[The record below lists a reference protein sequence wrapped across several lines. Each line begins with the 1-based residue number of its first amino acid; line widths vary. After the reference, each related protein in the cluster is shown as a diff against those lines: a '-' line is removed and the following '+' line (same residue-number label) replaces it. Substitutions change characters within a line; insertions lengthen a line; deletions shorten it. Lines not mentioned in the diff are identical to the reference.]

1 MARGQSTFNRSPLHL
16 RFSEFSDGYNETQEH
31 LRDKIRCSKL
41 HTAKIILYAYYNKNY
56 NAEIKNWNDQNPAFL
71 PALAFNN
78 VETIERLGMEV
89 TSTAWRAMTFLCKL
103 NLGENRG
110 LFMKKKFCGF
120 CQDYLIHVNPYILTG
135 QIVENWGLK
144 DEKSW
149 VAPKSDKLSTKISP
163 SFKIW
168 GEGQPKKSKK
178 QNFEAVE
185 NGFNLPLVANCNP
198 PTIAGTDNN
207 IKNTTTKV
215 CGLVDNVQSDE
226 QEQLTGTEV
235 GSIGINPLLKK
246 YLEQTS
252 RTFTQPGAAAVIS
265 TQTATGE
272 AKRAKFYGVSSPQN
286 RANVHNESSTIGKNE
301 PQKPENTVRTH
312 ALSLVLEFYKYS
324 MPLLFPNFKVHNLQQ
339 QKDILNM
346 IWRNWYKDY
355 ALNPNCTIEIIDRV
369 HEELKE
375 AVIISLQEV
384 ATKKGAYIC
393 ANPLKFF
400 DLNFKAGLYR
410 AAQQW
415 KKTRLNKDRAVLLK
429 AKRSISSGKI
439 PRNIKNI
446 VSLMDL
452 VAYWRQHFE
461 RVCFTPKIIQND
473 FSHFLTNPKNHP
485 KNGTRLQ

>member
-16 RFSEFSDGYNETQEH
+16 RFSEFADGFNENQEF
-31 LRDKIRCSKL
+31 LGDKIRCSKL
-41 HTAKIILYAYYNKNY
+41 ETAKIILYAYYNKNF
-56 NAEIKNWNDQNPAFL
+56 NSEIKRWNDKNPAFL
-71 PALAFNN
+71 PALSFNN
-78 VETIERLGMEV
+78 VETIERLGLEV

-110 LFMKKKFCGF
+110 VFIKKKFCGF

-144 DEKSW
+144 DEKAW
-149 VAPKSDKLSTKISP
+149 IAPKVEKLSTKIST

-168 GEGQPKKSKK
+168 GEGKPKAIPAS
-178 QNFEAVE
+178 NFQTPE
-185 NGFNLPLVANCNP
+185 NENSLLLVANCNP
-198 PTIAGTDNN
+198 PTISGTFIN
-207 IKNTTTKV
+207 KYNTTTRV
-215 CGLVDNVQSDE
+215 CEQVEKPLVYE
-226 QEQLTGTEV
+226 QEQQTGTEV
-235 GSIGINPLLKK
+235 GNIPTNSLLRRYLGLPLATITQAVAVDVVPQ
-246 YLEQTS
+246 EITS
-252 RTFTQPGAAAVIS
+252 A
-265 TQTATGE
+265 TAR
-272 AKRAKFYGVSSPQN
+272 KDKFYGVSAQN
-286 RANVHNESSTIGKNE
+286 RPSVHNESSANDALKPKTVHNE
-301 PQKPENTVRTH
+301 VMTH
-312 ALSLVLEFYKYS
+312 ALENVLNFYKYS

-339 QKDILNM
+339 QKDILNT
-346 IWRNWYKDY
+346 IWKNWYKTY
-355 ALNPNCTIEIIDRV
+355 ALNPDCTIEVIDRI

-375 AVIISLQEV
+375 AVLISLQEV

-400 DLNFKAGLYR
+400 DLTFKFGLYR

-415 KKTRLNKDRAVLLK
+415 KGARLNKDRTALLK

-452 VAYWRQHFE
+452 VAYWRQHLD
-461 RVCFTPKIIQND
+461 RVCFSPTIIQND
-473 FSHFLTNPKNHP
+473 FSFFLTNPKNHP